1 MLYQLPSKPEKENQF
16 ASNGNND
23 GSETENWRDFVL
35 MTFPTQPQPPAATNR
50 HCGPNLDRPR
60 ERIRSQQTCVNP
72 HKNFIAA

>member
-35 MTFPTQPQPPAATNR
+35 MTFPTQPQPPAAATVTM
-50 HCGPNLDRPR
+50 D
-60 ERIRSQQTCVNP
+60 QT
-72 HKNFIAA
+72 